1 MTDRYDT
8 KGNTEGQYQPGS
20 NNSVLLNKLAITD
33 VSEMNEVELELL
45 DQLYD
50 KVLSTININQA
61 ITTNDLAEWHRTWM
75 GNVYEW
81 AGRQR
86 SVNMSKGD
94 FHFAVANQI
103 AHLLKELDKKYLRKL
118 TPCDQFSDTKLIE
131 AIAVIHIEFILV
143 HPFREGNGRLSRLLA
158 NVMALQAGK
167 NELDFSYW
175 DEQREV
181 YFKAI
186 QAGLACD
193 YEPMKALVKQVL
205 LDSQ

>member
-8 KGNTEGQYQPGS
+8 KGSTEGQYQPGS
-20 NNSVLLNKLAITD
+20 NNSVLLNKLEITD
-33 VSEMNEVELELL
+33 VSEMNDIELELL

-50 KVLSTININQA
+50 KALSTINIDQV

-103 AHLLKELDKKYLRKL
+103 PHLLKELDKKYLSKL

-175 DEQREV
+175 DEQREE